1 VISDKLKKELL
12 ESLLIFII
20 IFSVFAIGP
29 FLLSGVW
36 PPFTSILSGS
46 MEPNI
51 NTGDM
56 VFIVDNERF
65 VSDSSSIYG
74 VSPTENKEIESFNE
88 YGDVIIFY
96 PNGDETETPVI
107 HRADLYVEEGEN
119 WVSEIDDDFLS
130 INSCSTIANC
140 PAPHNGFITIGDNN
154 SEYDQIGGISEPV
167 KEEWII
173 GKAKYR
179 VPFVGSFRNA
189 IEYIFGKFT
198 ITVVHM

>member
-1 VISDKLKKELL
+1 MISDKLKKELL
-12 ESLLIFII
+12 ESLLIFILVFS
-20 IFSVFAIGP
+20 IFALGP

-56 VFIVDNERF
+56 VYIVDNERF
-65 VSDSSSIYG
+65 VSDSNSIYG
-74 VSPTENKEIESFNE
+74 VSPAENEETKSFNE

-96 PNGDETETPVI
+96 PNGDDTKTPVI
-107 HRADLYVEEGEN
+107 HRADVYVEKGDD
-119 WVSEIDDDFLS
+119 WVSEVDNNLLRAC
-130 INSCSTIANC
+130 NNVENC

-173 GKAKYR
+173 GKAQYR
-179 VPFVGSFRNA
+179 VPFVGLVRNT

-198 ITVVHM
+198 IPALYM